1 VTGIVTAK
9 MQGLAASIAELKV
22 RLRHVLASELAE
34 QVAAAVADVVRAV
47 LVGREFAGYSSPQS
61 SPTWRDEDPWSD
73 VDVDSVDGYRR
84 GGSPHTVHHEKS
96 AVNPALPLAAAAGI
110 HAVHWWI
117 GRRGTLL
124 GAVAA
129 GLGIGVL
136 GLAGGPLVRA
146 ALAALTAAAD
156 LLAITDGLGHVAA
169 RLEPI

>member
-1 VTGIVTAK
+1 

-47 LVGREFAGYSSPQS
+47 LAGREFAGYHSPQS
-61 SPTWRDEDPWSD
+61 SHTLREDDPWSD
-73 VDVDSVDGYRR
+73 VDVDSEDGYRR
-84 GGSPHTVHHEKS
+84 GGPHTIHHENS

-110 HAVHWWI
+110 HAVRWWI

-129 GLGIGVL
+129 GLGVGVL

-156 LLAITDGLGHVAA
+156 LLSITDGLGRVAA